1 MAVDMFLYLDGVTG
15 ESIKKGHEKW
25 IEIFSF
31 SNGVSNA
38 SGVSL
43 GTGSGTGKADFSS
56 LSVQRSMDTE
66 TPGLFLACCNGT
78 HYKTGK
84 LHAQESGGKSVVLF
98 FDCELTECFIDS
110 ISWGGAAGGGKP
122 SESLSFSF
130 KTISI
135 TCNGQDDQGNL
146 IAGPNTGWD
155 VGGNTSL
162 GG

>member
-1 MAVDMFLYLDGVTG
+1 MAVDMFLYLDGITG

-25 IEIFSF
+25 IEIHSF
-31 SNGVSNA
+31 SNVVSNK

-56 LSVQRSMDTE
+56 ISVQRQMDTA
-66 TPGLFLACCNGT
+66 TPPLFLKCCNGG
-78 HYKTGK
+78 HIKTGK
-84 LHAQESGGKSVVLF
+84 LHAQESGGDSPVLF
-98 FDCELTECFIDS
+98 LDMELTEVFIDY

-130 KTISI
+130 KTIQM
-135 TCNGQDDQGNL
+135 TCNGQDDSGKL
-146 IAGPNTGWD
+146 VAGPTNGWD
-155 VGGNTSL
+155 VGGNTTL